1 MARYKTNANG
11 QMYIPDMT
19 DEEVILYSTGC
30 PKCRILETKLQNK
43 GVYYTKNTSVDEMEK
58 LGFTAVPVLSVDG
71 KYFEFGDA
79 VKWINDRKEN

>member
-11 QMYIPDMT
+11 QMYIPDVA

-58 LGFTAVPVLSVDG
+58 LGFTAVPVLSVGG

-79 VKWINDRKEN
+79 VKWINAQEG